1 VARDGP
7 YLKPVALESGAS
19 CRRDCSFVWS
29 RTASQLITLTT
40 ISVQV
45 RTGGFCLVV
54 AINITS
60 NRIGC
65 FCVSFSEKGST
76 LVMSSFCLCALLVP
90 LKRAVLRT
98 NDSCERGHPVV
109 YYRICVIY
117 YAPSIHNIHQTRCN
131 NYN

>member
-1 VARDGP
+1 MEPDGP
-7 YLKPVALESGAS
+7 NMNPVALQSGAS
-19 CRRDCSFVWS
+19 CRLDCSFVWP
-29 RTASQLITLTT
+29 RTTSQLIALAT

-45 RTGGFCLVV
+45 RTGSFCLVV

-76 LVMSSFCLCALLVP
+76 LVTSSFYLCALFAP

-98 NDSCERGHPVV
+98 NGSCERGHPGV
-109 YYRICVIY
+109 YIKFV
-117 YAPSIHNIHQTRCN
+117 
-131 NYN
+131 